1 MIRAFKL
8 KPFMVIVAFLLASC
22 GAAATATAVTTQVPA
37 PTGAPA
43 PTAEPTT
50 EVPTAIPTAIAS
62 TPSIG
67 DQLAQ
72 IDDILKQSIS
82 ASIAYNKPQSMLLDQ
97 TTTIELLLNPSLSPE
112 ALSTQVTAS
121 GGVTS
126 ASVQITPRMKAYLI
140 ADDGTAF
147 TIQPVHDNPE
157 QLVSGTETTRWAW
170 LVTAHKSGL
179 QGLTLVL
186 DRLVQYQGQ
195 DYWREIE
202 LYQADI
208 EVQVTISQRIQSLD
222 WKWIIG
228 ILITALLIPA
238 FWRWT
243 DYQKERKSKLN
254 QKKPDARKKAAPI
267 KRK

>member
-1 MIRAFKL
+1 MIKAFRL
-8 KPFMVIVAFLLASC
+8 KPFVVIVAFLLASC
-22 GAAATATAVTTQVPA
+22 GSAATPAATQAPTSVPA
-37 PTGAPA
+37 PT
-43 PTAEPTT
+43 TEPVT
-50 EVPTAIPTAIAS
+50 EVPTAMPTAIS
-62 TPSIG
+62 NTPSIG

-82 ASIAYNKPQSMLLDQ
+82 ASIAYNKPQSMLLDE

-170 LVTAHKSGL
+170 LVTTHKSGL

-202 LYQADI
+202 SYQANI

-238 FWRWT
+238 FWRWA
-243 DYQKERKSKLN
+243 DYQKKRKAKHN
-254 QKKPDARKKAAPI
+254 QKKPDARKKAA
-267 KRK
+267 